1 MSKQIIK
8 TVEVQAGVNPGF
20 LENTLTTDITVLES
34 IFDLIDNSIDAARDH
49 LLSQN
54 FEADIYG
61 LPKDYSGYKIS
72 IRLSEKSISIL
83 DNCLGMEES
92 MLTKKVFMTAGAS
105 NHKFGIGHY
114 GLGLKRA
121 LLKFGSQYAM
131 SSDNG
136 KIAFKMHFDGAMIA
150 GNQKL
155 IAEGY
160 DTLGHRKVL
169 FVVTGVKPSIAY
181 EFQSKPWFENA
192 VNMLKLRYAV
202 YIAKGL
208 KLSITDA
215 CNHERV
221 KIDSVLPTL
230 RSDAKFHP
238 VSTPFKI
245 DGVDVYIDS
254 GIHHEYYFAKEAKHS
269 LAKNKELTNY
279 FGLYFI
285 CNDRVIV
292 AASTAIEHG
301 WKTKWHSE
309 YNGYICIVRFVS
321 ADSSKMPWNT
331 LKTALKTDGR
341 MFVEV
346 RNKLL
351 PIAESFRAS
360 VRKYYLNKSVKTES
374 KENPDSTVNPPPV
387 KHKPND
393 TVTANSTEPNSSQ
406 RHQVKPAQMAGNNP
420 QAHVKNWDSVLPT
433 DFPISKNDALNAFLI
448 DAVNLKC
455 HDAPCASALLLRAIL
470 EKSLKNFVNK
480 SGNFKEVK
488 NHFYCSAEGLKKNH
502 SEEYKANQGI
512 DLAMMLNWLKDEKT
526 ATKIFGIEEKP
537 TLWLAAKQAATHVK
551 KLNGI
556 THGND
561 FIATEQLLAIR
572 NEMYVLIRFCVLSSD
587 VEN

>member
-1 MSKQIIK
+1 MPKKIIK
-8 TVEVQAGVNPGF
+8 SVVVQAGVNPGY

-54 FEADIYG
+54 FEADKYG
-61 LPKDYSGYKIS
+61 LPNDYSGYKIS

-83 DNCLGMEES
+83 DNCLGIEES
-92 MLTKKVFMTAGAS
+92 MLTQKVFMTAEAS

-136 KIAFKMHFDGAMIA
+136 EIAFKMRFDGAMIA
-150 GNQKL
+150 GNKEL
-155 IAEGY
+155 VAHGY
-160 DTLGHRKVL
+160 DTSGCRKTL
-169 FVVTGVKPSIAY
+169 FVVTEVKPSIAY
-181 EFQSKPWFENA
+181 EFQSKLWFENA
-192 VNMLKLRYAV
+192 VSMLKQRYAV

-215 CNHERV
+215 CNHEYV
-221 KIDSVLPTL
+221 KINSVLPSL
-230 RSDAKFHP
+230 RTDAKFHP
-238 VSTPFKI
+238 VSTPIKI
-245 DGVDVYIDS
+245 DGLDVYIDS
-254 GIHHEYYFAKEAKHS
+254 GIHHEYYFKKEAKHS
-269 LAKNKELTNY
+269 LAKNKQLTDY

-321 ADSSKMPWNT
+321 ADSGKMPWNT
-331 LKTALKTDGR
+331 LKTALKTDGS

-360 VRKYYLNKSVKTES
+360 VRKYYLNKSVKNKS
-374 KENPDSTVNPPPV
+374 KENPYSTANPPSEKQKASDSATASSLTPQLSQNQQL
-387 KHKPND
+387 KPD
-393 TVTANSTEPNSSQ
+393 
-406 RHQVKPAQMAGNNP
+406 QMAGNNP
-420 QAHVKNWDSVLPT
+420 QAHVKNWDTVLPA

-470 EKSLKNFVNK
+470 EKTLKNFVTK
-480 SGNFKEVK
+480 SGNFDEVK
-488 NHFYCSAEGLKKNH
+488 KHFYRSAEGLKKNH
-502 SEEYKANQGI
+502 SEEYKASQGI
-512 DLAMMLNWLKDEKT
+512 DLAMMLNWLKDERT

-537 TLWLAAKQAATHVK
+537 TLWLAAKKAATHVK
-551 KLNGI
+551 KLNGV

-561 FIATEQLLAIR
+561 FIGTEQFLTIR
-572 NEMYVLIRFCVLSSD
+572 NEMYTLILFCVQHP
-587 VEN
+587 